1 MINNNDIIKAIDS
14 INRVQLG
21 NHQREMFLK
30 NNETNYSDNTFGDIL
45 KREQDKLEQIEMLK
59 RQRNFLTS
67 LQLEEEKNITKKK

>member
-21 NHQREMFLK
+21 NHQREIFSK
-30 NNETNYSDNTFGDIL
+30 NNKTNYSDNTFGDIL

-59 RQRNFLTS
+59 SQRNFLTS
-67 LQLEEEKNITKKK
+67 LQIEEEKNITKKK

>member
-1 MINNNDIIKAIDS
+1 
-14 INRVQLG
+14 
-21 NHQREMFLK
+21 MFLK